1 MFVWNAHRIEIG
13 QNGQNGHSLESE
25 GDFVFTQ
32 MSCFFTHFVSVM
44 ECLCI
49 CATSQNPFRIIPL
62 WSLIK
67 VKVRVECP
75 PLWNRTKRTKRTLT
89 GLKNR
94 VRANPSELFCPPHW
108 SRTKRTKR
116 TLTGLGFNRVN
127 TNLKSSDSQ
136 RALCRPWNADV
147 YGPLRLTHFAFHC
160 LESGSC
166 GMPTALRSDKT
177 DKPGKPD
184 NHS

>member
-1 MFVWNAHRIEIG
+1 MWNAHRIEIG
-13 QNGQNGHSLESE
+13 QNGQNGHSLDSEGDLVSTQMKCLLKCFVSAMECLCRCLTSQENSLHYTALINVRVECPPHWNRTKRTKRTLTLESE

-94 VRANPSELFCPPHW
+94 VRANPSELLSH
-108 SRTKRTKR
+108 
-116 TLTGLGFNRVN
+116 
-127 TNLKSSDSQ
+127 
-136 RALCRPWNADV
+136 ALCI
-147 YGPLRLTHFAFHC
+147 GP
-160 LESGSC
+160 
-166 GMPTALRSDKT
+166 GMPM
-177 DKPGKPD
+177 
-184 NHS
+184 